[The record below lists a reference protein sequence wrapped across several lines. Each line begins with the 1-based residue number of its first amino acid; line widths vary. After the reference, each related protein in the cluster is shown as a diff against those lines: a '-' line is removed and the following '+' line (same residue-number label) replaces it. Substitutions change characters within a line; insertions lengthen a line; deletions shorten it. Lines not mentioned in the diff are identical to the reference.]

1 MNQEVLTSRAAKSS
15 AQIGLY
21 AASFLANFMK
31 RYLLAAQNKEQF
43 KTKLSNFKILMEIL
57 ILVPL
62 HNKSAKIKTSNSVT
76 TVESIL
82 K

>member
-1 MNQEVLTSRAAKSS
+1 LIQKTERSSAYDNLPIKCDMNQEVLTSRAAKSS

-43 KTKLSNFKILMEIL
+43 
-57 ILVPL
+57 
-62 HNKSAKIKTSNSVT
+62 
-76 TVESIL
+76 
-82 K
+82 

>member
-15 AQIGLY
+15 VQIGLY

-43 KTKLSNFKILMEIL
+43 LIPYIPGYCTTEFKALL
-57 ILVPL
+57 LPQQ
-62 HNKSAKIKTSNSVT
+62 T
-76 TVESIL
+76 TPI
-82 K
+82 